1 MIFRLNTTHKK
12 CRQQKCNVAVHGL
25 KLEIRKWG
33 EMKRSVNAYNA
44 ILYVYRPFASL
55 IRVAEYAEGF
65 I

>member
-1 MIFRLNTTHKK
+1 MIFCLNTTHKK

-44 ILYVYRPFASL
+44 ILSVLF
-55 IRVAEYAEGF
+55 IRLKRNKWR
-65 I
+65 